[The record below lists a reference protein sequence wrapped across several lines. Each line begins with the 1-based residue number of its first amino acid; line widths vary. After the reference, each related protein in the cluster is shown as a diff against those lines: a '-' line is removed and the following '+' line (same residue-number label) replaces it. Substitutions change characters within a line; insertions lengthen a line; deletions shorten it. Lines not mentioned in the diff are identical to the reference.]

1 MGLQYR
7 VMLIAS
13 QSIGLITDNL
23 LTTSSA
29 FSILVLSFDCLS
41 RRRSRPV
48 AHTRPTLQSTGC

>member
-1 MGLQYR
+1 MHGPVVPCDAYN
-7 VMLIAS
+7 IA
-13 QSIGLITDNL
+13 LITDNL
-23 LTTSSA
+23 LTASSA